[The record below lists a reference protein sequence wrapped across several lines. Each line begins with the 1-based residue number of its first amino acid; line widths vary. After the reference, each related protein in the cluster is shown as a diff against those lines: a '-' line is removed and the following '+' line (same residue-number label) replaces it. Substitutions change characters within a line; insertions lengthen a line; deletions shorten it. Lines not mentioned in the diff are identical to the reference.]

1 MSIKWKRKN
10 DISKEDYILNFQQN
24 VSLKQAA
31 ETDKITKAYEQAADI
46 RKFEIELFWKRA
58 AYFWAF
64 ITSIYVAFF
73 NVQKEFYYD
82 KDCGCFIHGTFP
94 LLILSA
100 LGFFF
105 SLAWLFS
112 TYASKFWQ
120 ENWEHHIDLLE
131 DYITGPLYKTY
142 EAGKSFS
149 VSKINIV
156 AGWVV
161 SLCSGGLFVFEAVE
175 FCKRLEILPRIFTFV
190 FILLVSV
197 FGIFTFVMQIKGNA
211 ENNGKFSFDEKTYDG
226 ESI

>member
-1 MSIKWKRKN
+1 MSIKWQRKSN
-10 DISKEDYILNFQQN
+10 ISKEDYILNFQQN
-24 VSLKQAA
+24 ISPKQAA
-31 ETDKITKAYEQAADI
+31 ETDKITKAYEKAADI
-46 RKFEIELFWKRA
+46 CKFEIENFWKRA

-82 KDCGCFIHGTFP
+82 KDFGFEHGAFP
-94 LLILSA
+94 LLVLAA

-105 SLAWLFS
+105 SLAWLCS

-120 ENWEHHIDLLE
+120 ENWENHIDLLE
-131 DYITGPLYKTY
+131 DYVTGPLYKTY

-149 VSKINIV
+149 VSKINI
-156 AGWVV
+156 AASWVV
-161 SLCSGGLFVFEAVE
+161 SVCSGGFFVFEAVE
-175 FCKRLEILPRIFTFV
+175 FCRRLEVLPRIFAFV